1 MANFPYSRVVN
12 MEGKLDIISVRADE
26 VLVRLGNCLKM
37 DAKVVDNSGRV
48 LGKIVRIMGPV
59 SQPYGLIKLRGSVE
73 LEGNLFIKC

>member
-1 MANFPYSRVVN
+1 MVNVLYSRVVN
-12 MEGKLDIISVRADE
+12 MEGKLDIVSARADE

-37 DAKVVDNSGRV
+37 DAKVVDNSGKV

-59 SQPYGLIKLRGSVE
+59 SEPYGLIKLRGNVE